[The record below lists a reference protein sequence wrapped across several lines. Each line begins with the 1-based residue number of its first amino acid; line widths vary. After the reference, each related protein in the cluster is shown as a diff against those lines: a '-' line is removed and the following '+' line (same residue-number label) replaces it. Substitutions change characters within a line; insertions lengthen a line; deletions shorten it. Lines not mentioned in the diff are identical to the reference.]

1 MRTVL
6 GDDLLELSIERFQ
19 LNEQAAENRSTVEV
33 RVTPKASDG
42 KRAEPFTIKGT
53 GVGAID
59 AFFHGALDRYADE
72 YPSLRGLTFVG
83 FSVDGKM
90 DPNSSSDLSLADAE
104 GEVKLIVQNP
114 RRKDFEF
121 VASSRSVA
129 LASLSATLAAVEYF
143 INSERAFM
151 RTRRALEDAKSRS
164 RADLVETFAVRL
176 ANLVKNSSYTESLKS
191 ED

>member
-6 GDDLLELSIERFQ
+6 GDDLLELSIERFTLQ
-19 LNEQAAENRSTVEV
+19 ELAAENRSTVEV
-33 RVTPKASDG
+33 QVTPKAQEG
-42 KRAEPFTIKGT
+42 KSEGAFTIKGT

-59 AFFHGALDRYADE
+59 AFFRGALDRYAEE
-72 YPSLRGLTFVG
+72 YPSLRGITFVG
-83 FSVDGKM
+83 FSVAGKM
-90 DPNSSSDLSLADAE
+90 DPNSSRDLSLADAE
-104 GEVKLIVQNP
+104 GEVTLIVQNP

-121 VASSRSVA
+121 LASSRSVT
-129 LASLSATLAAVEYF
+129 LASLCATLSAIEYF

-164 RADLVETFAVRL
+164 RADLVETFSVRL
-176 ANLVKNSSYTESLKS
+176 GDLVKNSSYTESLKS